1 MTSYYDIVLG
11 LIPLALFGIAGTLLL
26 LGVQLTVA
34 VPAAALVSVGLIGH
48 ALFVNGPG
56 ETSTPA
62 STAAPAKQNHTPTS
76 D

>member
-11 LIPLALFGIAGTLLL
+11 LIPLALLGIAGALVAI
-26 LGVQLTVA
+26 GVQLLVA

-48 ALFVNGPG
+48 ALFVNGPT
-56 ETSTPA
+56 ETGAP
-62 STAAPAKQNHTPTS
+62 TATAVPEQPSRTA

>member
-11 LIPLALFGIAGTLLL
+11 LIPLALFGIAGPLVL
-26 LGVQLTVA
+26 LGVQAVVA

-48 ALFVNGPG
+48 ALFVNGPT
-56 ETSTPA
+56 EPVTQTRA
-62 STAAPAKQNHTPTS
+62 AAPAKRTPAPTA

>member
-11 LIPLALFGIAGTLLL
+11 LIPLALLGIAGALVAI
-26 LGVQLTVA
+26 GVQLLVA

-48 ALFVNGPG
+48 ALFVNGPT
-56 ETSTPA
+56 EPSAPT
-62 STAAPAKQNHTPTS
+62 APAVPEQSTRTA